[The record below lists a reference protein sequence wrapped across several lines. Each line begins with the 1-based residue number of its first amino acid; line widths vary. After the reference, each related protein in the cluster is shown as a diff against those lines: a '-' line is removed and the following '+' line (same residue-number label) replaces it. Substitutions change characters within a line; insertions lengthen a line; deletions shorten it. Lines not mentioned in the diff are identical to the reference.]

1 MATALPHLLLHPVGH
16 VRGRFRL
23 WWQARA
29 PLRDST
35 VLTQRNVYILPT
47 RAGFMLGATLLVLLV
62 AAINYQLNLGYL
74 LTFLLAGSALVG
86 MHLCH
91 GTLRGLTLHLVPPDP
106 NFAGASTLLTIQ
118 LASQRKRVRH
128 AIGFSILGAAHWAWT
143 DVPGQGS
150 SAVQVAFQP
159 ERRGLHLVPA
169 LTAET
174 RFPLGTFRVWTV
186 WRPAS
191 RVLVYPAPEAM
202 PPPLPAGEPR
212 AGGGA
217 QTHHLSGGEYDGV
230 RAYRRG
236 DPLKLVVWK
245 KAAKADELVSR
256 DTQQAQRFELWL
268 DLAQTGVPRANAD
281 SGPDLERAL
290 SRLCAW
296 VLAAQKQNV
305 VYGLRLGAQEVL
317 PASGEAHQRR
327 CLEALALYRYDDHV

>member
-1 MATALPHLLLHPVGH
+1 MITALPHPLLHPVGH
-16 VRGRFRL
+16 VRGRFQR
-23 WWQARA
+23 WWQARV

-47 RAGFMLGATLLVLLV
+47 RPGFMLGATLLVLLV

-74 LTFLLAGSALVG
+74 LTFLLAGSALIG

-91 GTLRGLTLHLVPPDP
+91 GTLRGLAMHLLPPDP
-106 NFAGASTLLTIQ
+106 NFMGASTTLTVN
-118 LASQRKRVRH
+118 LTSQRKLVRH
-128 AIGFSILGAAHWAWT
+128 GIGLSILGAAHWVWT

-150 SAVQVAFQP
+150 STVHVAFKP

-191 RVLVYPAPEAM
+191 KVLVYPAPEPM

-212 AGGGA
+212 SGGGA
-217 QTHHLSGGEYDGV
+217 RTHHLSSGEYDGV

-245 KAAKADELVSR
+245 KVAKANELVSR

-268 DLAQTGVPRANAD
+268 DLAQTGVPQASAG
-281 SGPDLERAL
+281 SGPKLERAL

-296 VLAAQKQNV
+296 VLAAERQNV
-305 VYGLRLGAQEVL
+305 AYGLRLGVQQVL
-317 PASGEAHQRR
+317 PSSGEAHRRR
-327 CLEALALYRYDDHV
+327 CLEALALYRSGDRV